1 MGIGSRMSETNNGRG
16 NPIAKYG
23 RAHLVFLVG
32 VFGVFVPICVN
43 LAFFWFMRKTVF
55 YSAPNCSTVSD
66 VFYCYL
72 NQGGAW
78 SDATYLQTIT
88 GFYTSVI
95 TILIAALAVVAAFGA
110 YTLKAS
116 ARAQIEQEIP
126 PHISDYFDRDKGKE
140 LLAKQA
146 ATVVSDQSLR
156 LPFPSEGGLYDAF
169 ISLENKV
176 ASLELQIQEMQE
188 E

>member
-1 MGIGSRMSETNNGRG
+1 MLKSNNGRA
-16 NPIAKYG
+16 NSQTQNG
-23 RAHLVFLVG
+23 RLRLVFLVG
-32 VFGVFVPICVN
+32 IFGVVVPICVN
-43 LAFFWFMRKTVF
+43 LAFFWFMRQTAF
-55 YSAPNCSTVSD
+55 YSAPNCSTISD

-72 NQGGAW
+72 NQGGTW

-95 TILIAALAVVAAFGA
+95 TILIAALAVVATFGA
-110 YTLKAS
+110 YTLKVS

-126 PHISDYFDRDKGKE
+126 SHISDYFDRDKGKD

-146 ATVVSDQSLR
+146 TTVVSDQSQR
-156 LPFPSEGGLYDAF
+156 LPFPAEGGLYDAF
-169 ISLENKV
+169 IALENKV
-176 ASLELQIQEMQE
+176 ASLELQIQQMQE